1 MIERIGYAKAFKHNG
16 KVYKVALQNRVDP
29 DHLQIIPA
37 VFTGTGADNWLS
49 QSGGIRPYGVLIKEV
64 AIGC

>member
-1 MIERIGYAKAFKHNG
+1 MIEQMGYAKAFKHNG
-16 KVYKVALQNRVDP
+16 KVCKVALQNRVDP

-37 VFTGTGADNWLS
+37 VFTGTGADYWLS

>member
-1 MIERIGYAKAFKHNG
+1 MQRLLNIMV

-49 QSGGIRPYGVLIKEV
+49 QSGGIRPYGVLIK
-64 AIGC
+64 